1 MLHFYYGVMGSSKT
15 AMLLMQR
22 YNYIAQDLHV
32 ALVKPAIDTRID
44 HNTVYSRVGLTASA
58 DIVLGSGHSIR
69 EQLSWLAIRNGIND
83 FPYIFVDEAQFLTKE
98 QVQAD
103 FAIEAEE
110 RVITAQMLNEY
121 MTYQATIR
129 CTNTTTPVGNVTF
142 TLSDL
147 QEAIRDIQTSSQS
160 YLQFRAD
167 MMDRTGDLRELFK

>member
-1 MLHFYYGVMGSSKT
+1 MT
-15 AMLLMQR
+15 QR
-22 YNYIAQDLHV
+22 NF
-32 ALVKPAIDTRID
+32 
-44 HNTVYSRVGLTASA
+44 LTKW
-58 DIVLGSGHSIR
+58 
-69 EQLSWLAIRNGIND
+69 ERNGERIRLEFLDGSILYVKKQDFDRAFGCIIN
-83 FPYIFVDEAQFLTKE
+83 LTKE

-129 CTNTTTPVGNVTF
+129 SINSTTAVNNVTF

-147 QEAIRDIQTSSQS
+147 QEAIRDIQISSQS

-167 MMDRTGDLRELFK
+167 MMDRTGELRELFK

>member
-1 MLHFYYGVMGSSKT
+1 MT
-15 AMLLMQR
+15 QR
-22 YNYIAQDLHV
+22 NY
-32 ALVKPAIDTRID
+32 
-44 HNTVYSRVGLTASA
+44 LTKW
-58 DIVLGSGHSIR
+58 
-69 EQLSWLAIRNGIND
+69 ERNGERIRLEFLDGSILYVKKQDFDRAFGCIIN
-83 FPYIFVDEAQFLTKE
+83 LTKD

-129 CTNTTTPVGNVTF
+129 CTNTTTPVSNVTF

-167 MMDRTGDLRELFK
+167 MMDRTGDLRELFR

>member
-1 MLHFYYGVMGSSKT
+1 MTQRNYLTRWTRKGERIQLEFLDGSILYVKK
-15 AMLLMQR
+15 
-22 YNYIAQDLHV
+22 QDFDR
-32 ALVKPAIDTRID
+32 AFGCI
-44 HNTVYSRVGLTASA
+44 
-58 DIVLGSGHSIR
+58 
-69 EQLSWLAIRNGIND
+69 IN
-83 FPYIFVDEAQFLTKE
+83 LTKE

-110 RVITAQMLNEY
+110 RVITAQMLHEY

-129 CTNTTTPVGNVTF
+129 CTNTPTPVSNVTF

-147 QEAIRDIQTSSQS
+147 QEAIRDIKASSQS

>member
-1 MLHFYYGVMGSSKT
+1 MT
-15 AMLLMQR
+15 QR
-22 YNYIAQDLHV
+22 NY
-32 ALVKPAIDTRID
+32 
-44 HNTVYSRVGLTASA
+44 LTKW
-58 DIVLGSGHSIR
+58 V
-69 EQLSWLAIRNGIND
+69 RNGERIQLEFLDGSILYVKKQD
-83 FPYIFVDEAQFLTKE
+83 FDRAFGCIISLTKE

-110 RVITAQMLNEY
+110 RVITAGMLNEY

-129 CTNTTTPVGNVTF
+129 CTNTTTAVSNVTF

-167 MMDRTGDLRELFK
+167 IMDETGELRELFK

>member
-1 MLHFYYGVMGSSKT
+1 MT
-15 AMLLMQR
+15 QR
-22 YNYIAQDLHV
+22 NF
-32 ALVKPAIDTRID
+32 
-44 HNTVYSRVGLTASA
+44 LTKW
-58 DIVLGSGHSIR
+58 
-69 EQLSWLAIRNGIND
+69 ERNGERIRLEFLDGSILYVKKQDFDRAFGCIIN
-83 FPYIFVDEAQFLTKE
+83 LTKE

-129 CTNTTTPVGNVTF
+129 CTNTTTPVSNVTF
-142 TLSDL
+142 TLADL

-167 MMDRTGDLRELFK
+167 MIDRTGDLRELFK

>member
-1 MLHFYYGVMGSSKT
+1 MT
-15 AMLLMQR
+15 QR
-22 YNYIAQDLHV
+22 NY
-32 ALVKPAIDTRID
+32 
-44 HNTVYSRVGLTASA
+44 LTK
-58 DIVLGSGHSIR
+58 R
-69 EQLSWLAIRNGIND
+69 ERNGERIRLEFLDGSILYVKKQDFDRAFGCIIN
-83 FPYIFVDEAQFLTKE
+83 LTKE

-129 CTNTTTPVGNVTF
+129 SINSTTAVNNVTF

-167 MMDRTGDLRELFK
+167 MIDRTGELRELFK

>member
-1 MLHFYYGVMGSSKT
+1 MT
-15 AMLLMQR
+15 QR
-22 YNYIAQDLHV
+22 NY
-32 ALVKPAIDTRID
+32 
-44 HNTVYSRVGLTASA
+44 LTKWA
-58 DIVLGSGHSIR
+58 
-69 EQLSWLAIRNGIND
+69 RNGERIQLEFLDGSILYVKKQDFDRAFGCIIN
-83 FPYIFVDEAQFLTKE
+83 LTKE

-129 CTNTTTPVGNVTF
+129 SINSTTAVNNVTF

-147 QEAIRDIQTSSQS
+147 QEAIRDIQLSSQS

-167 MMDRTGDLRELFK
+167 MMDETGELRELFK

>member
-1 MLHFYYGVMGSSKT
+1 MT
-15 AMLLMQR
+15 QR
-22 YNYIAQDLHV
+22 NY
-32 ALVKPAIDTRID
+32 
-44 HNTVYSRVGLTASA
+44 LTKW
-58 DIVLGSGHSIR
+58 
-69 EQLSWLAIRNGIND
+69 ERNGERIRLEFLDGSILYVKKQDFDRAFGCIIN
-83 FPYIFVDEAQFLTKE
+83 LTKE

-147 QEAIRDIQTSSQS
+147 QKAIRDIQTSSQS

-167 MMDRTGDLRELFK
+167 MIDRTGDLRELFK

>member
-1 MLHFYYGVMGSSKT
+1 MT
-15 AMLLMQR
+15 QR
-22 YNYIAQDLHV
+22 NY
-32 ALVKPAIDTRID
+32 
-44 HNTVYSRVGLTASA
+44 LTKWA
-58 DIVLGSGHSIR
+58 
-69 EQLSWLAIRNGIND
+69 RNGERIRLEFLDGSILYVKKQDFDRAFGCIIN
-83 FPYIFVDEAQFLTKE
+83 LTKE

-129 CTNTTTPVGNVTF
+129 CTNTTTPVNNVTF

-147 QEAIRDIQTSSQS
+147 QEAIRDIQISSQS

-167 MMDRTGDLRELFK
+167 MMDRTGELRELFK

>member
-1 MLHFYYGVMGSSKT
+1 MT
-15 AMLLMQR
+15 QR
-22 YNYIAQDLHV
+22 NF
-32 ALVKPAIDTRID
+32 
-44 HNTVYSRVGLTASA
+44 LTKW
-58 DIVLGSGHSIR
+58 
-69 EQLSWLAIRNGIND
+69 ERNGERIRLEFLDGSILYVKKQDFDRAFGCIIN
-83 FPYIFVDEAQFLTKE
+83 LTKE

-129 CTNTTTPVGNVTF
+129 SINSTTAVNNVTF

-147 QEAIRDIQTSSQS
+147 QEAIRDIQLSSQS

-167 MMDRTGDLRELFK
+167 MMDETGELRELFK

>member
-1 MLHFYYGVMGSSKT
+1 MTQRNYLTRWTRKGERIQLEFLDGSILYVKK
-15 AMLLMQR
+15 
-22 YNYIAQDLHV
+22 QDFDR
-32 ALVKPAIDTRID
+32 AFGCII
-44 HNTVYSRVGLTASA
+44 S
-58 DIVLGSGHSIR
+58 
-69 EQLSWLAIRNGIND
+69 
-83 FPYIFVDEAQFLTKE
+83 LTKE

-129 CTNTTTPVGNVTF
+129 CTNTTTPVSNVTF

-147 QEAIRDIQTSSQS
+147 QEAIRDIQISSQS

-167 MMDRTGDLRELFK
+167 MMDRTGELRELFK

>member
-1 MLHFYYGVMGSSKT
+1 MT
-15 AMLLMQR
+15 QR
-22 YNYIAQDLHV
+22 NFLIKWERTGERIRLEFLDESILYVKKQDFDR
-32 ALVKPAIDTRID
+32 AFGCI
-44 HNTVYSRVGLTASA
+44 
-58 DIVLGSGHSIR
+58 
-69 EQLSWLAIRNGIND
+69 IN
-83 FPYIFVDEAQFLTKE
+83 LTKE

-129 CTNTTTPVGNVTF
+129 SINSTTAVNNVTF

-147 QEAIRDIQTSSQS
+147 QEAIRDIQASSQS

>member
-1 MLHFYYGVMGSSKT
+1 MT
-15 AMLLMQR
+15 QR
-22 YNYIAQDLHV
+22 NY
-32 ALVKPAIDTRID
+32 
-44 HNTVYSRVGLTASA
+44 LTKW
-58 DIVLGSGHSIR
+58 
-69 EQLSWLAIRNGIND
+69 ERNGERIRLEFLDGSILYVKKQDFDRAFGCIIN
-83 FPYIFVDEAQFLTKE
+83 LTKE

-103 FAIEAEE
+103 FAIEAED

-129 CTNTTTPVGNVTF
+129 CTNTTIPVSNVTF

>member
-1 MLHFYYGVMGSSKT
+1 MT
-15 AMLLMQR
+15 QR
-22 YNYIAQDLHV
+22 NY
-32 ALVKPAIDTRID
+32 
-44 HNTVYSRVGLTASA
+44 LTKW
-58 DIVLGSGHSIR
+58 
-69 EQLSWLAIRNGIND
+69 ERNGERIRLEFLDGSILYVKKQDFDRAFGCIIN
-83 FPYIFVDEAQFLTKE
+83 LTKE

-129 CTNTTTPVGNVTF
+129 CTNTTTPVSNVTF
-142 TLSDL
+142 TLADL

-160 YLQFRAD
+160 YLQFRTD

>member
-1 MLHFYYGVMGSSKT
+1 MT
-15 AMLLMQR
+15 QR
-22 YNYIAQDLHV
+22 NY
-32 ALVKPAIDTRID
+32 
-44 HNTVYSRVGLTASA
+44 LTKW
-58 DIVLGSGHSIR
+58 
-69 EQLSWLAIRNGIND
+69 ERNGERIRLEFLYGSILYVKKQDFDRAFGCIIN
-83 FPYIFVDEAQFLTKE
+83 LTKE

-142 TLSDL
+142 TLADL
-147 QEAIRDIQTSSQS
+147 QETIRDIQTSSQS

-167 MMDRTGDLRELFK
+167 MMDRTGELCELFK

>member
-1 MLHFYYGVMGSSKT
+1 MT
-15 AMLLMQR
+15 QR
-22 YNYIAQDLHV
+22 NY
-32 ALVKPAIDTRID
+32 
-44 HNTVYSRVGLTASA
+44 LTKW
-58 DIVLGSGHSIR
+58 
-69 EQLSWLAIRNGIND
+69 ERNGERIRLEFLDCSILYVKKQDFDRAFGCIIN
-83 FPYIFVDEAQFLTKE
+83 LTKE

-103 FAIEAEE
+103 FAIEADE

-129 CTNTTTPVGNVTF
+129 SINSTTAVNNVTF

-147 QEAIRDIQTSSQS
+147 QEAIRDIQASSQS

>member
-1 MLHFYYGVMGSSKT
+1 MT
-15 AMLLMQR
+15 QR
-22 YNYIAQDLHV
+22 NY
-32 ALVKPAIDTRID
+32 
-44 HNTVYSRVGLTASA
+44 LTNWERN
-58 DIVLGSGHSIR
+58 GESIR
-69 EQLSWLAIRNGIND
+69 LEFLDGSILYVKKQDFDRAFGCIIN
-83 FPYIFVDEAQFLTKE
+83 LTKE

-129 CTNTTTPVGNVTF
+129 CTHTPTPVSNVTF

>member
-1 MLHFYYGVMGSSKT
+1 MT
-15 AMLLMQR
+15 QR
-22 YNYIAQDLHV
+22 NY
-32 ALVKPAIDTRID
+32 
-44 HNTVYSRVGLTASA
+44 LTKW
-58 DIVLGSGHSIR
+58 
-69 EQLSWLAIRNGIND
+69 ERNGERIRLEFLDGSILYVKKQDFDRAFGCIIN
-83 FPYIFVDEAQFLTKE
+83 LTKE

-129 CTNTTTPVGNVTF
+129 SINSTTAVNNVTF

-147 QEAIRDIQTSSQS
+147 QEAIRDIQISSQS

-167 MMDRTGDLRELFK
+167 MMDRTGELRELFK

>member
-1 MLHFYYGVMGSSKT
+1 MT
-15 AMLLMQR
+15 QR
-22 YNYIAQDLHV
+22 NY
-32 ALVKPAIDTRID
+32 
-44 HNTVYSRVGLTASA
+44 LTKW
-58 DIVLGSGHSIR
+58 
-69 EQLSWLAIRNGIND
+69 ERNGERIRLEFLDGSILYVKKQDFDRAFGCIIN
-83 FPYIFVDEAQFLTKE
+83 LTKE

-129 CTNTTTPVGNVTF
+129 SINSTTAVNNVTF

-167 MMDRTGDLRELFK
+167 MIDRTGELRELFK

>member
-1 MLHFYYGVMGSSKT
+1 MTQRNFLIKWERTGERIQLEFLDGSILYVKK
-15 AMLLMQR
+15 
-22 YNYIAQDLHV
+22 QDFDR
-32 ALVKPAIDTRID
+32 AFGCI
-44 HNTVYSRVGLTASA
+44 
-58 DIVLGSGHSIR
+58 
-69 EQLSWLAIRNGIND
+69 IN
-83 FPYIFVDEAQFLTKE
+83 LTKE

-129 CTNTTTPVGNVTF
+129 SINSTTAVNNVTF
-142 TLSDL
+142 TLSDR
-147 QEAIRDIQTSSQS
+147 QEAIRDIKASSQS

>member
-1 MLHFYYGVMGSSKT
+1 MTQRNYLSKW
-15 AMLLMQR
+15 
-22 YNYIAQDLHV
+22 
-32 ALVKPAIDTRID
+32 
-44 HNTVYSRVGLTASA
+44 
-58 DIVLGSGHSIR
+58 
-69 EQLSWLAIRNGIND
+69 ERNGERIRLEFLDGSILYVKKQDFDRAFGCIIN
-83 FPYIFVDEAQFLTKE
+83 LTKE

-129 CTNTTTPVGNVTF
+129 SINSTTAVNNVTF

-147 QEAIRDIQTSSQS
+147 QEAIRDIQLSSQS

-167 MMDRTGDLRELFK
+167 MMDETGELRELFK

>member
-1 MLHFYYGVMGSSKT
+1 MT
-15 AMLLMQR
+15 QR
-22 YNYIAQDLHV
+22 NY
-32 ALVKPAIDTRID
+32 
-44 HNTVYSRVGLTASA
+44 LTKW
-58 DIVLGSGHSIR
+58 
-69 EQLSWLAIRNGIND
+69 ERNGERIRLEFLDGSILYVKKQDFDRAFGCIIN
-83 FPYIFVDEAQFLTKE
+83 LTKE
-98 QVQAD
+98 QVQAE

-129 CTNTTTPVGNVTF
+129 CTNTTTPVSNVTF

-147 QEAIRDIQTSSQS
+147 QEAIRDIQASSQS

>member
-1 MLHFYYGVMGSSKT
+1 MT
-15 AMLLMQR
+15 QR
-22 YNYIAQDLHV
+22 NFLI
-32 ALVKPAIDTRID
+32 KW
-44 HNTVYSRVGLTASA
+44 
-58 DIVLGSGHSIR
+58 
-69 EQLSWLAIRNGIND
+69 ERNGERIRLEFLDGSILYVKKQDFDRAFGCIIN
-83 FPYIFVDEAQFLTKE
+83 LTKE

-129 CTNTTTPVGNVTF
+129 SINSTTAVNNVTF

-147 QEAIRDIQTSSQS
+147 QEAIRDMQASSQS

-167 MMDRTGDLRELFK
+167 MMDKTGDLRELFK

>member
-1 MLHFYYGVMGSSKT
+1 MT
-15 AMLLMQR
+15 QR
-22 YNYIAQDLHV
+22 NY
-32 ALVKPAIDTRID
+32 
-44 HNTVYSRVGLTASA
+44 LTKW
-58 DIVLGSGHSIR
+58 
-69 EQLSWLAIRNGIND
+69 ERNGERIRLEFLDGSILYVKKQD
-83 FPYIFVDEAQFLTKE
+83 FDRAFGCIIILTKE

-167 MMDRTGDLRELFK
+167 IIDRTGELRELFK